1 MLSGGLEREEG
12 EGGKEGRRE
21 EEKSRREGK
30 GTRGGKE
37 GRKINSDEEVVN
49 QNWLRYKLN

>member
-21 EEKSRREGK
+21 EEKSRSEGK